1 MCNIELKNAVHKMFH
16 ELSKKA
22 NEIAENCG
30 TGDMA
35 INEISKMVSSKVSAE
50 SGGYIVDIYANLV
63 AKIEEDDYFKDPEK
77 LNDFYRLNLR
87 EQLNEKYNFDIKLK
101 DVYEKGIKFKDINK
115 LYVAAGSAAGTLA
128 VGGILKF
135 AISETIE
142 TPILGT
148 IWIPIS
154 IIIAGAVIVG
164 ISSYLI
170 CSKKN
175 KQNFHQA
182 INKYLKDMENEIL
195 NWLVEIEDYLNRQVR
210 TIYKN

>member
-1 MCNIELKNAVHKMFH
+1 MYNIELKNEVHKMFV

-22 NEIAENCG
+22 NEIAENC
-30 TGDMA
+30 TTEDMA

-50 SGGYIVDIYANLV
+50 SGGYIVDMYANFV
-63 AKIEEDDYFKDPEK
+63 AKIKEDDYFKDPKK

-87 EQLNEKYNFDIKLK
+87 EKLNEKYNFDIKLS
-101 DVYEKGIKFKDINK
+101 DVYKEGIKFKDINK
-115 LYVAAGSAAGTLA
+115 LYVAACSAAGTLA
-128 VGGILKF
+128 IGGILNF
-135 AISETIE
+135 AISDTI
-142 TPILGT
+142 G
-148 IWIPIS
+148 IPIS

-175 KQNFHQA
+175 KQNFYQA

-195 NWLVEIEDYLNRQVR
+195 NWLVKIEGYLNSQVR
-210 TIYKN
+210 TIYKS

>member
-1 MCNIELKNAVHKMFH
+1 MYNIELKNAVHKMFN

-22 NEIAENCG
+22 NEIAENC
-30 TGDMA
+30 TTEDMA

-50 SGGYIVDIYANLV
+50 SGGYIVDMYANLV
-63 AKIEEDDYFKDPEK
+63 AKIKEDDYFKDPKK

-87 EQLNEKYNFDIKLK
+87 EQLNAKYNFDIKLDAYK
-101 DVYEKGIKFKDINK
+101 EGIKFKDINK
-115 LYVAAGSAAGTLA
+115 LYVAACSAAGTLA
-128 VGGILKF
+128 IGGILKF
-135 AISETIE
+135 AISETI
-142 TPILGT
+142 G
-148 IWIPIS
+148 IPIS
-154 IIIAGAVIVG
+154 IVIAGAVIVG

-195 NWLVEIEDYLNRQVR
+195 NWLVEIEDYLNSQVR
-210 TIYKN
+210 TIYKS

>member
-1 MCNIELKNAVHKMFH
+1 MCNIELRNAVHKMFN

-30 TGDMA
+30 AGDMA
-35 INEISKMVSSKVSAE
+35 IDEISKMVSSKVSAE
-50 SGGYIVDIYANLV
+50 SKGYIVDMYANLV
-63 AKIEEDDYFKDPEK
+63 SKIKEDDYFKDPKK

-87 EQLNEKYNFDIKLK
+87 GQLNEKYNFDIKLK
-101 DVYEKGIKFKDINK
+101 NAYEKGIKFKDINK

-128 VGGILKF
+128 IGGILKF
-135 AISETIE
+135 AISDTI
-142 TPILGT
+142 G
-148 IWIPIS
+148 IPIS

-210 TIYKN
+210 TIYKS